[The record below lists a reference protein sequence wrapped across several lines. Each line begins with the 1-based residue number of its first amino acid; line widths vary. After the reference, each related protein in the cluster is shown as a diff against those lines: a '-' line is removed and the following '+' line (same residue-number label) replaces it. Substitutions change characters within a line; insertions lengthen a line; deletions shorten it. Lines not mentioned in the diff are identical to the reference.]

1 MTIIAALL
9 GLSIVAL
16 TPPRFKLGMAVINV
30 ILVLLMLIA
39 EYTHPHL

>member
-16 TPPRFKLGMAVINV
+16 TPPRFRLGMAVINI
-30 ILVLLMLIA
+30 ILVMLMLLA

>member
-16 TPPRFKLGMAVINV
+16 TPPHFRLGMAVINA
-30 ILVLLMLIA
+30 ILIILMLLA